1 MRDYYCTLFVSHDRV
16 ATVDELCLSNYARDV
31 SFIWFMGAILH
42 SESSHKDRF
51 TQCAAYANLGS
62 SITIHHYNNGS
73 TNLIYFQLQN
83 VLKFY
88 SMTA

>member
-1 MRDYYCTLFVSHDRV
+1 MNFGCLIMPGMSVSSGLWVPYY
-16 ATVDELCLSNYARDV
+16 
-31 SFIWFMGAILH
+31 IH